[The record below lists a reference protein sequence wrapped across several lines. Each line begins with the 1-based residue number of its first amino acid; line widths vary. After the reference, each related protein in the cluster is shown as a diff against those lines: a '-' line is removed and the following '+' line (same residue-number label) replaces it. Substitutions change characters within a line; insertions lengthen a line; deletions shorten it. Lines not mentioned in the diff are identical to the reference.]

1 MEDNRDAELRS
12 IKKKIKGLLVFCAVC
27 LVVVLF
33 STVLALTE
41 LFSNSSQE
49 QEIQRWNKTM
59 ECQDKSMCIKMLDNG
74 DFECC
79 DCKEVQ
85 P

>member
-12 IKKKIKGLLVFCAVC
+12 IKKIKGLLVFCAVC

-33 STVLALTE
+33 FSTVLMHTE

-59 ECQDKSMCIKMLDNG
+59 ESQDKSMCIKMLDNG
-74 DFECC
+74 DFE
-79 DCKEVQ
+79 
-85 P
+85 